1 LRSFFGSSQLKE
13 PQSFSLNF
21 QFGGG
26 HFAPQSECLT
36 TKILP
41 EVVNEINIS
50 RMLQMAAD
58 IAGQFTAIVAS
69 VAVLSRRRHSSFAF
83 PTAITRSRP
92 TRVTRRSRL
101 REAAAGRKIGCFKK

>member
-1 LRSFFGSSQLKE
+1 MPGEIGASIFSPRPARGYRFQSLQVEIIFLAPSQLQK
-13 PQSFSLNF
+13 PQSYSLNF

-41 EVVNEINIS
+41 EVVNQINIS

-58 IAGQFTAIVAS
+58 IAGQLTAIMAS
-69 VAVLSRRRHSSFAF
+69 VAVLSRHRH
-83 PTAITRSRP
+83 
-92 TRVTRRSRL
+92 
-101 REAAAGRKIGCFKK
+101 

>member
-41 EVVNEINIS
+41 EVVNEINLS

-58 IAGQFTAIVAS
+58 VAGQLTAIMAS
-69 VAVLSRRRHSSFAF
+69 VAVLSRRRH
-83 PTAITRSRP
+83 
-92 TRVTRRSRL
+92 
-101 REAAAGRKIGCFKK
+101 